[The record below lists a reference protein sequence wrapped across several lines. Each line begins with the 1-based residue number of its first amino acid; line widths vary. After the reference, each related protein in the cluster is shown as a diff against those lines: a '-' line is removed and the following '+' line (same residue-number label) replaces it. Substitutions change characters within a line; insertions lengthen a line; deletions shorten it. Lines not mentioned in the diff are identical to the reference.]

1 MMETV
6 LTIMVSVILTIGII
20 AGLYVTVDIYRKN
33 DRLIH

>member
-6 LTIMVSVILTIGII
+6 LTIMVSVILAISII

-33 DRLIH
+33 DHLTH